1 MKKQLIAGGA
11 GLAGVALAAFAVWQ
25 FQELMH
31 VRWQLAESQAQ
42 IQTANASASAAR
54 TQLDAIR
61 KELDERKLDFDQM
74 RAERDSA
81 KVLLE
86 AEKQHTERIH
96 AELNLAREQLALFAR
111 ALGAAAAC
119 GRRTGLPRPRD
130 RGAHAGPGS
139 RRPLRT

>member
-111 ALGAAAAC
+111 ARSEPAPRAVAA
-119 GRRTGLPRPRD
+119 
-130 RGAHAGPGS
+130 PGS
-139 RRPLRT
+139 RGRAIAAPMPALAPIGR